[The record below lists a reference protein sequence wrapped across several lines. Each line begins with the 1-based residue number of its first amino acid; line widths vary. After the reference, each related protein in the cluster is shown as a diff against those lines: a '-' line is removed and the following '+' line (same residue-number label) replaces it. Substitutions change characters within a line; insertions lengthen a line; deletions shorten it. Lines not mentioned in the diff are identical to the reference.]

1 MLFKD
6 APLESQK
13 LFELPPEIQSDGM
26 IRVGAKLK
34 KFCPVLVVYE
44 VAKKTFKTFYNK

>member
-26 IRVGAKLK
+26 IKVGTKLK

-44 VAKKTFKTFYNK
+44 VNKKAFKTFYNK